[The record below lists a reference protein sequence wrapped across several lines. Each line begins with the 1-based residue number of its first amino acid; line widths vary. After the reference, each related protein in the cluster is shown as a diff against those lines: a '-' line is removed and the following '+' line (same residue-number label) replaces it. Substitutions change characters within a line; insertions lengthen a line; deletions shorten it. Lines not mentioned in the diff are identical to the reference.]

1 MKLLSCPTEVR
12 NAKKHNW
19 GSRNQISPSLLQF
32 PSSTLAG
39 QPLDKCHQLGYC
51 SKHVPVTTWQMQ
63 LERRAISLGRGG
75 VPETPVCCFS
85 LIKSGWDRALHSHR
99 GFWGIY
105 DDISFWGKQILV
117 DMIFFCCRSHKAAG
131 LQCGWE
137 PLVLHTMGVSLLLTL
152 WHTELLNQ
160 SPLCHKS
167 DILDNVLLESQSFT
181 LIQPS
186 TCCVCYSFVNYQHLI
201 G

>member
-117 DMIFFCCRSHKAAG
+117 DMIFFFAVG
-131 LQCGWE
+131 LTRQQGYSVDESLWCFIQWGS
-137 PLVLHTMGVSLLLTL
+137 VSF
-152 WHTELLNQ
+152 WH
-160 SPLCHKS
+160 S
-167 DILDNVLLESQSFT
+167 DIQS
-181 LIQPS
+181 S
-186 TCCVCYSFVNYQHLI
+186 
-201 G
+201 